1 MNIFDINNKEDNNRV
16 AVVTGGNKGVG
27 RGIVYSLVE
36 AGIKVCICYNSS
48 GDFALETLEKANQI
62 AANHAFLCKC
72 DISVRDNVKSMV
84 GETVKRFGKIDIL
97 VNNAALQPNFPIGFY
112 DIETFKKIWDV
123 NIGGYF
129 LCLQECLPY
138 LKQSDCPRV
147 INITSIHAKR
157 PSVFDAG
164 YSMTKNAIKMF
175 TREAAIELAKYKIT
189 VNYIT
194 LGGCRIERKTGSDSL
209 DFGSFSVRMPEKA
222 RTKTSSPLGRMSV
235 PKDVGELIVYL
246 ASEKSEIIT
255 GTGIRVDGGNVL
267 L

>member
-1 MNIFDINNKEDNNRV
+1 MDIQKV
-16 AVVTGGNKGVG
+16 AIVTGGNKGVG
-27 RGIVYSLVE
+27 RGIVYSLVR

-48 GDFALETLEKANQI
+48 ENFAFETLAKANEI
-62 AANHAFLCKC
+62 ADNHAFLYKC
-72 DISVRDNVKSMV
+72 DVSVRDNVKAMME
-84 GETVKRFGKIDIL
+84 ETVKRFGKIDIL
-97 VNNAALQPNFPIGFY
+97 VNNAALQPNLPVGMY
-112 DIETFKKIWDV
+112 DMETFKKIWDI

-138 LKQSDCPRV
+138 LKQSECPRV

-157 PSVFDAG
+157 PFVFDVG

-194 LGGCRIERKTGSDSL
+194 LGACWIERKTSNPEITS
-209 DFGSFSVRMPEKA
+209 GSFNVRTPEKA
-222 RTKTSSPLGRMSV
+222 RTKTVFPLGRIPT
-235 PKDVGELIVYL
+235 PKDVGDLIVYL
-246 ASEKSEIIT
+246 SSKESEIIT
-255 GTGIRVDGGNVL
+255 GTGIRVDGGSML

>member
-1 MNIFDINNKEDNNRV
+1 MDNINNNRV
-16 AVVTGGNKGVG
+16 AIVTGGNKGVG
-27 RGIVYSLVE
+27 RGIVYSLVR

-48 GDFALETLEKANQI
+48 EDFALETLEKANEI
-62 AANHAFLCKC
+62 AGDHAFLYKC
-72 DISVRDNVKSMV
+72 DVSVRDNVKAMAA
-84 GETVKRFGKIDIL
+84 ETFRRFGRLDIL
-97 VNNAALQPNFPIGFY
+97 VNNAALQPNYPVGMY
-112 DIETFKKIWDV
+112 DIELFKKIWDV

-138 LKQSDCPRV
+138 LKQSDCARV

-189 VNYIT
+189 VNYII
-194 LGGCRIERKTGSDSL
+194 LGACRIERKTG
-209 DFGSFSVRMPEKA
+209 DFGGVFSVRMPEKA
-222 RTKTSSPLGRMSV
+222 RTRTSFPLGRIPV
-235 PKDVGELIVYL
+235 PKDVGDLTVYL
-246 ASEKSEIIT
+246 AGRESEIIT
-255 GTGIRVDGGNVL
+255 GTGIRIDGGSML